1 LWLYSRGEQGK
12 AYFFYMEWVML
23 MFIFQKLGS
32 NLVDSSEI
40 FSNTKIA
47 KSLFCECIG
56 DRVRVCVGP

>member
-1 LWLYSRGEQGK
+1 
-12 AYFFYMEWVML
+12 ML
-23 MFIFQKLGS
+23 MFIFQKLVS